1 MTLFNFMFDDQS
13 KSDTPASELR
23 FDPVSQNWVV
33 VATGRAKKPEQFIRA
48 EKKTSEAVEEDA
60 CLFCDLSTQLPPKLL
75 RGGSENWKIAVVPN
89 KYPAFNCCF
98 PLNEQ
103 EIGPYKKMNG
113 LGFHEVVITR
123 DHQKHIGQ
131 FTVAEVRDL
140 VDVYQERYLD
150 LMSEKFINYI
160 AIFHNHGYEAGAS
173 IGHPHSQIIATPVID
188 SGLSD
193 SLEGSEKYFHQHGR
207 CVHCDMIAE
216 DLKDGR
222 RIIFEND
229 KFVALCP
236 FASKVAFEMRIYP
249 KEHSAFFE
257 RLKDDEKT
265 QFAEALSA
273 AMKMLDAGLKNPPY
287 NFFIHTAPCN
297 GKEYEHYHWHWEC
310 FPKTSVWA
318 GFELST
324 GIEISVIEPEK
335 AAEFLKSKK
344 GASLEQ

>member
-1 MTLFNFMFDDQS
+1 MPDKQLVPDV
-13 KSDTPASELR
+13 PASELR
-23 FDPVSQNWVV
+23 FDPVSQGWVV
-33 VATGRAKKPEQFIRA
+33 IATGRAKKPEQFVKPK
-48 EKKTSEAVEEDA
+48 EESHGVGEEDP
-60 CLFCDLSTQLPPKLL
+60 CFFCDLKTQLPPKLL
-75 RGGSENWKIAVVPN
+75 KGEGDNWKIAVVPN
-89 KYPAFNCCF
+89 KYPAFTCCF
-98 PLNEQ
+98 SLDEQ
-103 EIGPYKKMNG
+103 EIGPYKKING

-131 FTVAEVRDL
+131 FTVEEVKEL
-140 VDVYQERYLD
+140 VDVYQERYLE
-150 LMSEKFINYI
+150 LMKEKFINYI
-160 AIFHNHGYEAGAS
+160 SIFHNHGYAAGAS
-173 IGHPHSQIIATPVID
+173 VAHPHSQIIATPVID
-188 SGLSD
+188 PGLSD
-193 SLEGSEKYFHQHGR
+193 SLDGSEKYFHQHER
-207 CVHCDMIAE
+207 CIHCDMIAE

-222 RIIFEND
+222 RIIFENE

-249 KEHSAFFE
+249 KEHHAFFE
-257 RLKDDEKT
+257 QLGNEEKA

-273 AMKMLDAGLKNPPY
+273 AMKMIDAALQDPPY

-335 AAEFLKSKK
+335 AAEFLRSKR
-344 GASLEQ
+344 EDRF